1 MEHETESSAPVVSN
15 RVMEI
20 VVAGLFAAVSIIV
33 MMDSSRIG
41 AGWASDGPQAGYF
54 PFYVGLVMFVSALAI
69 MGTAI
74 FKQTNADSG
83 TFVERH
89 QLALV
94 LKVLVPSAI
103 FVALIAF
110 LGIYVAAAI
119 FIAFFM
125 YWVGKY
131 PIQTIIPIAVGV
143 PVALFVA
150 FEIWFLV
157 PLPKGPVEAM
167 LGY

>member
-1 MEHETESSAPVVSN
+1 MDHETESSAPVVSN

-20 VVAGLFAAVSIIV
+20 VVAGLFALFSIIV
-33 MMDSSRIG
+33 MMDSARVG
-41 AGWASDGPQAGYF
+41 AGWASDGPEAGYF
-54 PFYVGLVMFVSALAI
+54 PFYVGLIMLVSALAI

-74 FKQTNADSG
+74 FRQTNADSG
-83 TFVERH
+83 TFVEKH

-94 LKVLVPSAI
+94 LQVLVPSSV
-103 FVALIAF
+103 FVALVSF

-131 PIQTIIPIAVGV
+131 PVQKIVPVAVGV

-167 LGY
+167 LGF